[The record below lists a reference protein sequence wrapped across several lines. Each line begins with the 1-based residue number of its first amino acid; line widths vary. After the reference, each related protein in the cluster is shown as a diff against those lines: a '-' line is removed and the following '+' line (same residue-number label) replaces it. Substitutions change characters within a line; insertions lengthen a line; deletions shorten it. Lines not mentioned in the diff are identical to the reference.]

1 MGTNAT
7 TWFYH
12 EPETGRPYL
21 IAERVN
27 QTLWMNR
34 ISNLSVTC
42 TRAEP
47 PYRLEGM
54 WGNVKV
60 EFEYEVGNYFILR
73 TSEESLPFI
82 KGMKEVLG
90 FPPTVSYRD
99 ADGWSVTEWY
109 ARGGDKRLQEVQG
122 NPAFQSVKRYK

>member
-21 IAERVN
+21 ISERVN

-34 ISNLSVTC
+34 INNLSMTC

-47 PYRLEGM
+47 PYLLEGQ
-54 WGNVKV
+54 WGSSKV
-60 EFEYEVGNYFILR
+60 QFEYEVGNVFILR
-73 TSEESLPFI
+73 MSEESLPFI
-82 KGMKEVLG
+82 KGMREILG
-90 FPPTVSYRD
+90 FSPTVSYRD
-99 ADGWSVTEWY
+99 PDGTYVTEWH
-109 ARGGDKRLQEVQG
+109 ARNAEKRLQEIQG
-122 NPAFQSVKRYK
+122 NPGFQSVRRYK